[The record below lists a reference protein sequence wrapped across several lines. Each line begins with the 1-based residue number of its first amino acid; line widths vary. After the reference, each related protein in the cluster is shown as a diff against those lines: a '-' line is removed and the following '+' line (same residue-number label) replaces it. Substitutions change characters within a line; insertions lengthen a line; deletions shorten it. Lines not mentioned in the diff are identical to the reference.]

1 MSVSVSYADVLRM
14 LENCA
19 KGYNIRRTTH
29 GRRVEFNGRVYLD
42 LPKHDQIEIG
52 HLRNKRLIGEGGA
65 PDVRDLRQVSPSRHS
80 ARQMTDRL
88 SLTNALTDANID
100 RQEGRAHR
108 DRNLRRN
115 PRQRCD
121 KAGFGTH

>member
-52 HLRNKRLIGEGGA
+52 HLRKM
-65 PDVRDLRQVSPSRHS
+65 VRHLGIDKDC
-80 ARQMTDRL
+80 AR
-88 SLTNALTDANID
+88 
-100 RQEGRAHR
+100 
-108 DRNLRRN
+108 
-115 PRQRCD
+115 
-121 KAGFGTH
+121 KFGCY